1 MPTFIKADGDASGS
15 NRIGLGR
22 PLDAVRR
29 RLPERVRK
37 DDPTSQHRF
46 PAPWAVEEFAIA
58 PKVNFV
64 IGVTSQT
71 AKFRE

>member
-37 DDPTSQHRF
+37 DDPTSQRCF
-46 PAPWAVEEFAIA
+46 PPPWTVEEYNDACFIVRDHSGQALA
-58 PKVNFV
+58 LC
-64 IGVTSQT
+64 
-71 AKFRE
+71 